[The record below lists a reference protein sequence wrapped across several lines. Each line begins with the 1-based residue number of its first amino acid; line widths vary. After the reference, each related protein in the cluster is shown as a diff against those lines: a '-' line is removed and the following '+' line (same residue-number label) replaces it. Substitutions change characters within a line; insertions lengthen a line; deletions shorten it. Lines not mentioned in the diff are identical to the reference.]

1 MKRKEFRY
9 RFMEGLSPLY
19 DEHEVS
25 AMLRWYVQDRLGISF
40 HIFILDIEEEMP
52 IGIDY
57 LSDLQRLA
65 SGEPLQHITGFTEFC
80 GFRFQTDGRALIPR
94 PETEELVSAVATD
107 WQERATVSILDIGTG
122 TGAIAVSL
130 AHLLPHAAVDAL
142 DVSRDALDLAQLNA
156 AANQVPV
163 RFFQQDI
170 LKTSALP
177 REYDVIVSNPPYI
190 PESARA
196 TLHRN
201 VTDFEP
207 SLALF
212 VPDDSPLIFYE
223 KIAVLAISSL
233 KNEGKLYFET
243 YEDFHPQLKKLLETI
258 GFISVECRR
267 DFFGRQRFVV
277 AVRP

>member
-1 MKRKEFRY
+1 MKRKEFRR
-9 RFMEGLSPLY
+9 RFMESLSPLY

-25 AMLRWYVQDRLGISF
+25 AMFRWYVQDRLGISF
-40 HIFILDIEEEMP
+40 HIFILDIEKEMP
-52 IGIDY
+52 TEIDY

-80 GFRFQTDGRALIPR
+80 GLRFHTDARALIPR

-107 WQERATVSILDIGTG
+107 WQGRGKISILDIGTG

-130 AHLLPHAAVDAL
+130 AHLLPQAAVDAL
-142 DVSRDALDLAQLNA
+142 DVSSDALDLARSNA
-156 AANQVPV
+156 VANQVSV
-163 RFFQQDI
+163 NFFQQDI
-170 LKTSALP
+170 LKTSTLP
-177 REYDVIVSNPPYI
+177 REYDIIVSNPPYI

-201 VTDFEP
+201 VTEFEP
-207 SLALF
+207 ALALF

-223 KIAVLAISSL
+223 KIAVLAFSSL
-233 KNEGKLYFET
+233 KKNGKLYFET

-258 GFISVECRR
+258 GFVSVECRN
-267 DFFGRQRFVV
+267 DFFSRPRFVV
-277 AVRP
+277 ACRP

>member
-1 MKRKEFRY
+1 MKRKEFRR
-9 RFMEGLSPLY
+9 RFMENLSPLY

-25 AMLRWYVQDRLGISF
+25 AMFRWYVQDRLGISF
-40 HIFILDIEEEMP
+40 HIFILDIEKEMP
-52 IGIDY
+52 TEIDY

-80 GFRFQTDGRALIPR
+80 GLRFHTDGRALIPR

-107 WQERATVSILDIGTG
+107 WQGRGAISILDIGTG

-177 REYDVIVSNPPYI
+177 REYDIIVSNPPYI

-196 TLHRN
+196 SLHRN
-201 VTDFEP
+201 VTEFEP
-207 SLALF
+207 ALALF

-223 KIAVLAISSL
+223 KIAVLAFSSL
-233 KNEGKLYFET
+233 KKNGKLYFET

-258 GFISVECRR
+258 GFVSVECRN
-267 DFFGRQRFVV
+267 DFFSRPRFVV
-277 AVRP
+277 ACRP